1 MTLLQQP
8 QVKLEIKST
17 QEGSSLTGWRGHPM
31 SHAYASAADGGFLE
45 VDVDILEIRLPC
57 SNVPNAPFGQQNS
70 LLKDPPRSMSGSGY
84 SADRL
89 CPRIPILDWSSLC
102 VEQSV
107 HKPHCV
113 VTLRKLCA
121 RGAKA
126 DAVGSAL
133 GEPVVR

>member
-1 MTLLQQP
+1 MECSRRRL
-8 QVKLEIKST
+8 
-17 QEGSSLTGWRGHPM
+17 
-31 SHAYASAADGGFLE
+31 
-45 VDVDILEIRLPC
+45 DVDILEIRLPS
-57 SNVPNAPFGQQNS
+57 SNISNAPFGQQNS
-70 LLKDPPRSMSGSGY
+70 LLKDQDPPRSMSGSGY

-126 DAVGSAL
+126 DAVGPAL
-133 GEPVVR
+133 VEPVVR